1 MKQQLELMNMR
12 FGEVMNKMAGLRT
25 KVANFSDGSGRR
37 GPADR
42 KHVVR

>member
-1 MKQQLELMNMR
+1 MN
-12 FGEVMNKMAGLRT
+12 EMAGLRT